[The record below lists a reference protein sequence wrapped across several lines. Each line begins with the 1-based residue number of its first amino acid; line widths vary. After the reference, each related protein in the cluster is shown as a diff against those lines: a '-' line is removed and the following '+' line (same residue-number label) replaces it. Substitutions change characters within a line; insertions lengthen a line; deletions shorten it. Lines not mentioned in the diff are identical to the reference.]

1 MKRLITFEL
10 SSESDALSPTS
21 APAQIYRPGEKL
33 CPIFIRGAVK
43 VTAIEAPC
51 RDIKRKT
58 LWSKNRHQTPIYGR
72 SGGVQTIRDVDSG
85 QKERTVSMG
94 EEEVGEGN
102 VMFSLRERIYTS
114 GLMNHYILSQ
124 KRDIFVP
131 PYQQVKQWR

>member
-10 SSESDALSPTS
+10 SSESDALSPAS
-21 APAQIYRPGEKL
+21 ALAQKYRPGEKL

-58 LWSKNRHQTPIYGR
+58 LRSKNRHQTPIYGR

-85 QKERTVSMG
+85 KKNE
-94 EEEVGEGN
+94 
-102 VMFSLRERIYTS
+102 L
-114 GLMNHYILSQ
+114 
-124 KRDIFVP
+124 
-131 PYQQVKQWR
+131 YQWGRRGGMSCFH